1 MPKYTK
7 KPVEVEA
14 FKLGFEK
21 MPQWF
26 TDHMKCL
33 VWLFSYKGPYTD
45 VIEKRGSKGCVVK
58 AYEGDY
64 IVKYKNGDVQVM
76 SPVAFEQEFEKVPET
91 VAKKARKMA
100 ELSGILTKNGFD
112 FTEKESEIDNNEMA
126 RGKLESLKRAFED
139 GRIKSSS
146 VTNFPVEDNY
156 GQWQFGESVYT
167 FHVEPSAKAKEFVR
181 EVLLKKPVT
190 MSLDGEEVGKACFK
204 EASKVMKR
212 QDMRSK

>member
-1 MPKYTK
+1 
-7 KPVEVEA
+7 
-14 FKLGFEK
+14 

-100 ELSGILTKNGFD
+100 ELSGILTKNGFN
-112 FTEKESEIDNNEMA
+112 FTTEIKDLPAINPGPIESPEISPANSFEIEREAHKKLIKELI
-126 RGKLESLKRAFED
+126 
-139 GRIKSSS
+139 
-146 VTNFPVEDNY
+146 
-156 GQWQFGESVYT
+156 
-167 FHVEPSAKAKEFVR
+167 R
-181 EVLLKKPVT
+181 EVLSEEPVT
-190 MSLDGEEVGKACFK
+190 FSLDGKAFTK
-204 EASKVMKR
+204 AVLREMGIEIKR
-212 QDMRSK
+212 AELRS